1 MGSYQIED
9 CGHYREST
17 EIAGIPVYI
26 FEDHSLALPAWGTVS
41 SRFGMPL
48 NIVTFDSHT
57 DTHLSFNSHIFDVTN
72 DAPEYGKY
80 GLKNP
85 IISAILENTHFKTD
99 DFSFEDVYRITIG
112 YLKNTEQILT
122 GADWGYLSSYTIVNR
137 EDGVGMGYERDD
149 RIMGYNATYLSR
161 ESWGCWSEENIDD
174 PLVVDFDLDFFGCS
188 TDFDDVFKQKVT
200 PLLKRAKAI
209 TIARE
214 PKFFE
219 DCKTA
224 DNYTNE
230 QALEQLLSFIRDA
243 LAD

>member
-1 MGSYQIED
+1 
-9 CGHYREST
+9 
-17 EIAGIPVYI
+17 
-26 FEDHSLALPAWGTVS
+26 
-41 SRFGMPL
+41 
-48 NIVTFDSHT
+48 
-57 DTHLSFNSHIFDVTN
+57 
-72 DAPEYGKY
+72 
-80 GLKNP
+80 
-85 IISAILENTHFKTD
+85 
-99 DFSFEDVYRITIG
+99 
-112 YLKNTEQILT
+112 
-122 GADWGYLSSYTIVNR
+122 
-137 EDGVGMGYERDD
+137 MGYERDD

-161 ESWGCWSEENIDD
+161 ESWACWSGENIDD